1 MDKFVLIVNGNPGAG
16 KTTFAEIV
24 SRQAETM
31 IYSSIDHVKH
41 IYKRYFDW
49 DGKKTDESR
58 KFLSDMKDFLIIET
72 DILENDLRQKYAEFG
87 YSKAKYLIIDIR
99 EAAEIKKYKT
109 LFNAK
114 TVLISSGLA
123 PTVVTNKS
131 DAQVHSTDYDYEL
144 DNDDSVEVFEKIIK
158 TFLEQLKKDH
168 APELYF
174 ENKYGQQRFVDNITS
189 MENAFAV
196 IKKFLAGKG
205 FQSYYQR
212 YWLEEDDSIKI
223 DVGSHTEFFVIK
235 NLKGV
240 FK

>member
-49 DGKKTDESR
+49 DGKKTDKSR
-58 KFLSDMKDFLIIET
+58 KFLSNMKDFLRIET
-72 DILENDLRQKYAEFG
+72 SILENDLRQKYAEFG
-87 YSKAKYLIIDIR
+87 YSQAKYLIIDIR
-99 EAAEIKKYKT
+99 EAAEIKKYKA

-114 TVLISSGLA
+114 TVLINNMASPSV
-123 PTVVTNKS
+123 TTNKS
-131 DAQVHSTDYDYEL
+131 DAQINSTEYDYKLQNDGSIEDFEVAIKYFL
-144 DNDDSVEVFEKIIK
+144 IGLQQDN
-158 TFLEQLKKDH
+158 L
-168 APELYF
+168 PELYF
-174 ENKYGQQRFVDNITS
+174 ENKYGQHKFIDNITN
-189 MENAFAV
+189 MESAFIA
-196 IKKFLAGKG
+196 IKKFLADKG

-235 NLKGV
+235 NLKGI